1 MLEDRSV
8 KCVDISERLNR
19 LLSGNLDNIDAY
31 LLEVCKSVHVDDTK
45 ADMNIYMLRLDGNN
59 RPRVNDFADYLINR
73 IVDYCIPISERHKA
87 QEKDKKNNTTQYTNE
102 LFRKAE
108 RLFTRLGNTG
118 EVGELALSVL
128 TQSVLHIPQVLC
140 KMVLKTNPEVHY
152 HGADGVYGK
161 YDTDTN
167 KYCLYWGESKIY
179 EDINSA
185 LSDCFNSI
193 KDLIIEEGANG
204 TRKERDLDLFRSNI
218 DFDDPHLEEAI
229 LEYLDPNDQHYL
241 RLEYRGVCLVGYA
254 EEAYPA
260 DFSKIEEDI
269 YKAIESRINDFK
281 QKIKTKIKKR
291 TPLDSFALE
300 VFIVPFSNVSE
311 LRAKFLELLGVE
323 EQ

>member
-1 MLEDRSV
+1 MN
-8 KCVDISERLNR
+8 CVDISERLNR
-19 LLSGNLDNIDAY
+19 LLSGNLDSIDAY
-31 LLEVCKSVHVDDTK
+31 LREICKSVHIDDTK
-45 ADMNIYMLRLDGNN
+45 ADMHIYMLRLDGNN

-102 LFRKAE
+102 LFRRAE

-179 EDINSA
+179 DDVNSA
-185 LSDCFNSI
+185 LTDCFDSI
-193 KDLIIEEGANG
+193 KDLIIEEGVNG
-204 TRKERDLDLFRSNI
+204 TRKERDMALFRSNL

-241 RLEYRGVCLVGYA
+241 RLEYRGVCLVGYS
-254 EEAYPA
+254 EDAYPT

-269 YKAIESRINDFK
+269 YEAIERKINELK
-281 QKIKTKIKKR
+281 QKIKTRIKNR
-291 TPLDSFALE
+291 TPLDAFVLE